1 MEQLKNMLK
10 KVVAF
15 RNKDILEIRRKKRD
29 ICLENSKTSRVIP
42 DGYLS
47 SEEFWKEADKR
58 IIRVCKHY
66 GVLY

>member
-1 MEQLKNMLK
+1 MMHTIELDDKQVNLK
-10 KVVAF
+10 K
-15 RNKDILEIRRKKRD
+15 EIRYQKHN

-58 IIRVCKHY
+58 IIRVCKQY
-66 GVLY
+66 GVL